1 MDAPVGLRNINLT
14 IHSSTIKS
22 NQFPHFAMN
31 TDQTERNT
39 DLTIHSIASR
49 YNYFFMYH
57 E

>member
-49 YNYFFMYH
+49 SNNFFH
-57 E
+57 VS